1 MKTRQK
7 LCLASSILAF
17 ITCAFYA
24 YVAVM
29 LINNVDGFATMM
41 KETLIEMGTATSEDI
56 AELLNMTASYI
67 VIMSVASGIV
77 GAYNVV
83 LICLN
88 DKIFYKLKILT
99 VVVAIAYVVFAMN
112 IITPI
117 LMLFAVRKPR
127 QFNNPYTRSFE
138 NPNFGMNMS
147 NEELHEQLKMRTMA
161 EKIELI
167 KHLHNEKAISDEEY
181 NKLIDE
187 IITNGVKDDDNNM
200 F

>member
-1 MKTRQK
+1 
-7 LCLASSILAF
+7 
-17 ITCAFYA
+17 
-24 YVAVM
+24 
-29 LINNVDGFATMM
+29 
-41 KETLIEMGTATSEDI
+41 MGTATSEDI

-187 IITNGVKDDDNNM
+187 IITNVVKDDDNNM